1 MTSVQRQLG
10 RNGSRHDIQEP
21 LGATVPGATYK
32 DREDVH
38 ARHEFSLA
46 SGSLGGVCV
55 TCGSSSVLEVGLIS
69 GDTSADGLMW
79 TLKCSTCLATPD
91 PVLEGLS

>member
-1 MTSVQRQLG
+1 MTSVQGQLG

-46 SGSLGGVCV
+46 IGSLGGVPTDLFGVPLGNKRPTYPKMCV
-55 TCGSSSVLEVGLIS
+55 QRATR
-69 GDTSADGLMW
+69 SA
-79 TLKCSTCLATPD
+79 C
-91 PVLEGLS
+91 